1 MPGKLDPTAP
11 SAWQDY
17 YKAADRRRRHA
28 GWQRRG
34 ENGNKR
40 KTRLDGGRLLA
51 IVMGF
56 AMVPVILCL
65 VIPT

>member
-1 MPGKLDPTAP
+1 MAGKLDPTAP

-17 YKAADRRRRHA
+17 YKVADRRRRHA
-28 GWQRRG
+28 GWHRRG
-34 ENGNKR
+34 ETGQR
-40 KTRLDGGRLLA
+40 KTRIDGGRLLA

-56 AMVPVILCL
+56 AMVTVILCL